1 MVRKWAVNEAVVFLS
16 LWQVDCTEA
25 RYLLAGAADGSV
37 GVYDTQQPTFVDSA
51 LHVAKHEALFTVDKS
66 VHLGHI
72 FSVSSV
78 QWYPVDTGLFV
89 TGSYDKNINLWDTNT
104 HQVSEG
110 SLALSWDLLVA
121 LRLSLNVLWLSL
133 IDRWMEIWIEFS
145 LM

>member
-1 MVRKWAVNEAVVFLS
+1 LRVRCGDRNLVSEFAL
-16 LWQVDCTEA
+16 QVDCTEA

-66 VHLGHI
+66 VPQGHV

-89 TGSYDKNINLWDTNT
+89 TGSYDKSVNLWDTNT
-104 HQVSEG
+104 RQVSER
-110 SLALSWDLLVA
+110 LMRLQKVA
-121 LRLSLNVLWLSL
+121 FIFL
-133 IDRWMEIWIEFS
+133 
-145 LM
+145 